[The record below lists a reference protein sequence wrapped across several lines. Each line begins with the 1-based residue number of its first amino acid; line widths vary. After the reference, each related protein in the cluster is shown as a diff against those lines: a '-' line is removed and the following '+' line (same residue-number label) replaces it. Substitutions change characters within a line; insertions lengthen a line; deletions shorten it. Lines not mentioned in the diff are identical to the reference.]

1 MWNPN
6 KQIDDKD
13 QFYIV
18 DNESN
23 IIESQP
29 TIEKATAAVK
39 ILNDHEVR
47 CGRSVK
53 YDYLRRWP

>member
-6 KQIDDKD
+6 KQINDKD

-18 DNESN
+18 DNEDN
-23 IIESQP
+23 IIESQS

-39 ILNDHEVR
+39 TLNDHEVR